1 MGGEHV
7 RGNPL
12 HAEDLDLGGIPLGLG
27 IRNLGD
33 GLLVDLEDVDGHA
46 AGGGELL
53 VADVALEVLGLL
65 VLHQDLLVVELP
77 VAVVAEDLLHPLLLL
92 PHPRLPLPLR
102 PPARRRARG
111 RERAS

>member
-1 MGGEHV
+1 M
-7 RGNPL
+7 
-12 HAEDLDLGGIPLGLG
+12 DLQ
-27 IRNLGD
+27 
-33 GLLVDLEDVDGHA
+33 DVDGHA

-92 PHPRLPLPLR
+92 PHGLPLPPWVS
-102 PPARRRARG
+102 PPAS
-111 RERAS
+111 REAS

>member
-1 MGGEHV
+1 M
-7 RGNPL
+7 
-12 HAEDLDLGGIPLGLG
+12 
-27 IRNLGD
+27 
-33 GLLVDLEDVDGHA
+33 DLEDVDGHA